1 MELTNE
7 HFRIMIYYDFKK
19 GLSAYECKESL
30 DSTFSEQAP
39 SLATI
44 YRWFKEF
51 ERKRDSVQH
60 QKGAGRPPTAVT
72 DKNVAAVK
80 KLIEEDNKTTYAVIE
95 HQLKIGSSAVRTII
109 HDHLHLKKV
118 LTRFVP
124 HHLSDFQ
131 KAERVRICH
140 ETLNFLNNGGH
151 QIFSKIVTGDETY
164 IPFFDVPTRQESRV
178 WIHEDD
184 ETPTMIK
191 KQRAMKK
198 VMYAVFFR
206 STGLVKAIKL
216 DGQKTVTAKWYTEKC
231 LPEVF
236 NRVPDRGIMLHHD
249 NASSHTAALT
259 LQFLAEKNI
268 KVIEHPPYSPD
279 LAMCDFW
286 LFFGLKR
293 NFRGRRF
300 SSEEEIDAEVHAYF
314 ESIPKED
321 WLRAF
326 KQWKERMVK
335 CIIAKGNYFE
345 HI

>member
-1 MELTNE
+1 MDLTRE

-30 DSTFSEQAP
+30 DSAFSEQAV

-44 YRWFKEF
+44 YRWYKEF
-51 ERKRDSVQH
+51 ERERNSVQH

-72 DKNVAAVK
+72 DKNIAAVK
-80 KLIEEDNKTTYAVIE
+80 KIIEEDNKATYAVIE
-95 HQLKIGSSAVRTII
+95 HQLKIGSSAVKTII

-118 LTRFVP
+118 VSRFVP
-124 HHLSDFQ
+124 RHLSDFQ

-140 ETLNFLNNGGH
+140 ETLNLLNNGGH

-178 WIHEDD
+178 WIHEDE
-184 ETPTMIK
+184 ETPTMTK

-206 STGLVKAIKL
+206 STGLVNAIKL

-236 NRVPDRGIMLHHD
+236 SRVPHKRIMLHHD

-259 LQFLAEKNI
+259 LQFLAGKNI

-286 LFFGLKR
+286 LFFGLKK
-293 NFRGRRF
+293 NLRGRRF
-300 SSEEEIDAEVHAYF
+300 SSEEEIDTAVHAYF
-314 ESIPKED
+314 EGIPKED
-321 WLRAF
+321 WLGAF
-326 KQWKERMVK
+326 KLWKERMVK
-335 CIIAKGNYFE
+335 CIIAEGNYFE